1 MSFSILGLGTA
12 VPPHS
17 MSQVEAAELASQ
29 VICQTEEQSHLL
41 AALYRLAGV
50 TNRYTVLPHRMAL
63 EWLPK
68 PDATATGEPD
78 RAGGTS
84 LGPTTGERMQF
95 YAEHAATLAQQA
107 AQRAIDEAAI
117 DPRQISHLVTVC
129 CTGFSSPGVDVD
141 LMCNLGLRP
150 TVQRVHVGFMG
161 CHGTINGLRA
171 AHAITTADS
180 AARVLLCA
188 VELCSL
194 HYRFQW
200 DPERIV
206 ANALFADGAAAIVAG
221 GEATPVG
228 GWGVAATG
236 SCLLPDS
243 QDAMTWLIGDH
254 GFEMTLSNRVPDL
267 IHAHVRPWLTEWL
280 GNHGH
285 TLESIGSW
293 AIHPGGP
300 RVLSAVE
307 EALAL
312 PKGSTAVS
320 REVLREFG
328 NMSSATVLF
337 ILERFRRANAAH
349 PCVAIA
355 FGPGLMAE
363 AALFE

>member
-12 VPPHS
+12 VPPHA
-17 MSQVEAAELASQ
+17 MSQAEAVDLARQ
-29 VICQTEEQSHLL
+29 VICETDEQARLL

-50 TNRYTVLPHRMAL
+50 ANRYSVLPHRIAL
-63 EWLPK
+63 EWLPNA
-68 PDATATGEPD
+68 DATATGEVD
-78 RAGGTS
+78 TAVEKS

-95 YAEHAATLAQQA
+95 FVEHAAPLAQQA
-107 AQRAIDEAAI
+107 AQRALDDSGIDR
-117 DPRQISHLVTVC
+117 RQISHLVTVC
-129 CTGFSSPGVDVD
+129 CTGFASPGVDVD

-150 TVQRVHVGFMG
+150 TTQRIHVGFMG
-161 CHGTINGLRA
+161 CHGSINGLRV
-171 AHAITTADS
+171 AHAITTADP

-221 GEATPVG
+221 GEATPAG

-243 QDAMTWLIGDH
+243 QDAMTWRIGDH

-267 IHAHVRPWLTEWL
+267 INAHLRPWLTEWL

-300 RVLSAVE
+300 RVLTAVE

-320 REVLREFG
+320 REVLRDFG

-337 ILERFRRANAAH
+337 ILERFRRANAPH
-349 PCVAIA
+349 PCVALA